1 MKGCPRE
8 FWAVF
13 FFDQECV
20 QFCAPKRVW
29 RKYWLKCFEYSPY
42 VIVIQ
47 SRLPHFWVR
56 FFGPISR
63 TKAQVKGERSLR
75 AVQHFCIHFWPKKV
89 YFGFDSDKW
98 FTWKTIPSGLRSRF
112 GVVSDCCH
120 KGFGVYVPGGDS
132 IQQFGKHFHWTVIL
146 NKRLGILRLQKV
158 ISVVVGNP
166 IFCIPSLMVFLYWS
180 VRSMQIYMLP
190 CKIPRRI
197 KETPLLITF
206 HGITEA

>member
-1 MKGCPRE
+1 MSLSFK
-8 FWAVF
+8 V
-13 FFDQECV
+13 V
-20 QFCAPKRVW
+20 YHISV
-29 RKYWLKCFEYSPY
+29 
-42 VIVIQ
+42 
-47 SRLPHFWVR
+47 VR
-56 FFGPISR
+56 FFGAISR

-120 KGFGVYVPGGDS
+120 KGFGVYVAGGDS
-132 IQQFGKHFHWTVIL
+132 VQQFGNHFSLSSHSQ
-146 NKRLGILRLQKV
+146 RE
-158 ISVVVGNP
+158 VGNLETAKAYFRCRRKP
-166 IFCIPSLMVFLYWS
+166 HILHTFSNGLLYWS

-197 KETPLLITF
+197 METPLLITF